1 MAFEDKTETD
11 EVVETSAV
19 SDDLVESESAP
30 STLVQSVVY
39 TLPDKYEIIEQVGRG
54 GMGTVFKARHKDLN
68 EIVAVKVVNPEL
80 LLKGGDTTSK
90 RFLAEAKAASRLKH
104 PNLISLRDYGVTTD
118 GAAYMVMDYAE
129 GESLEQFLR
138 RKGKL
143 TVAEALP
150 IALGICTGLIEAHE
164 NGLVHRDIKPANILL
179 SPVPGSEG
187 AVYCPRILDFGV
199 ARVTSGT
206 ETQGLTGTGE
216 IFGSPL
222 YMAPEQGLSSKVDA
236 RADLYALGCL
246 LFEMLTGSPPYAGET
261 AIQTVMLHLSAPLP
275 DADRV
280 AGQSLPHGLA
290 RVLNF
295 CLQKS
300 PDQRYQ
306 TVTDLKR
313 DLERVLSG
321 KPAVYD
327 GVGNKQPG
335 GKATRPKQILVFALS
350 TTVALLSLFFLFHSL
365 HVEHGPSQA
374 LTSAPLTTIVKS
386 GPSGGRLVDKAL
398 NMDSTKAFQAFNE
411 GDYESSALMLKGA
424 IVAYSDE
431 IARLK
436 IQKASKSGE
445 AARKL
450 EQEIDRLTGLMA
462 DDLHHV
468 GDCFLRLGQK
478 DEAMQN
484 FAEAIKYY
492 RGYALH
498 GWNNGLIDDTYEK
511 YIQLL
516 RGAGRTRE
524 VQAMTAELNE
534 IRKSRH

>member
-1 MAFEDKTETD
+1 MVLEDKIETE
-11 EVVETSAV
+11 ELLESSGS
-19 SDDLVESESAP
+19 SDSLVESESAP

-80 LLKGGDTTSK
+80 LLKGGETTSK

-129 GESLEQFLR
+129 GESLEQLLK

-150 IALGICTGLIEAHE
+150 IVLGICTGLIEAHE

-179 SPVPGSEG
+179 SPVPGSDG

-199 ARVTSGT
+199 ARVTSGS

-236 RADLYALGCL
+236 RADLYSLGCL

-280 AGQSLPHGLA
+280 AGQTLPHGLG
-290 RVLNF
+290 RLLNF

-306 TVTDLKR
+306 TVADLKR

-321 KPAVYD
+321 KPALYE
-327 GVGNKQPG
+327 GVGSKQAG
-335 GKATRPKQILVFALS
+335 VKATRPKQFLVFALS
-350 TTVALLSLFFLFHSL
+350 AAISLLSLLFLFHSL
-365 HVEHGPSQA
+365 QVEHGPSQP
-374 LTSAPLTTIVKS
+374 LNTAPVTGIVKATT
-386 GPSGGRLVDKAL
+386 GGRLVDKAL

-424 IVAYSDE
+424 IVAYGDE

-436 IQKASKSGE
+436 IQKAGKSGE

-478 DEAMQN
+478 EEAMTN
-484 FAEAIKYY
+484 FAQAIKYY
-492 RGYALH
+492 RLYALR

-511 YIQLL
+511 QIALL
-516 RGAGRTRE
+516 QGTGRTKE
-524 VQAMTAELNE
+524 AQVLTTELTE

>member
-1 MAFEDKTETD
+1 MALEDKTET
-11 EVVETSAV
+11 EELLETSG
-19 SDDLVESESAP
+19 SPDSLVESESAP

-143 TVAEALP
+143 RVAEALP
-150 IALGICTGLIEAHE
+150 IALGICSGLIEAHE

-236 RADLYALGCL
+236 RADLYSLGCL
-246 LFEMLTGSPPYAGET
+246 LFEMLTGYPPYAGET

-275 DADRV
+275 DADRE
-280 AGQSLPHGLA
+280 AGQSLPHGLS
-290 RVLNF
+290 RVLNI

-321 KPAVYD
+321 KPAD
-327 GVGNKQPG
+327 FAGVGSKKPDGMLNRQRRII
-335 GKATRPKQILVFALS
+335 ANAVSAAILLL
-350 TTVALLSLFFLFHSL
+350 ALLFLFNSL
-365 HVEHGPSQA
+365 QAEHGPKA
-374 LTSAPLTTIVKS
+374 EPNLAPVSGIVKAKA
-386 GPSGGRLVDKAL
+386 GGRLVDKAL

-424 IVAYSDE
+424 IAAYGDE
-431 IARLK
+431 IARLRVLK
-436 IQKASKSGE
+436 QSKSGVE
-445 AARKL
+445 ALKL
-450 EQEIDRLTGLMA
+450 EREIDRLTGLMA

-478 DEAMQN
+478 DEAMTN
-484 FAEAIKYY
+484 FAEAIKHY
-492 RGYALH
+492 RLYALR
-498 GWNNGLIDDTYEK
+498 GWNNSLIDDTYEK